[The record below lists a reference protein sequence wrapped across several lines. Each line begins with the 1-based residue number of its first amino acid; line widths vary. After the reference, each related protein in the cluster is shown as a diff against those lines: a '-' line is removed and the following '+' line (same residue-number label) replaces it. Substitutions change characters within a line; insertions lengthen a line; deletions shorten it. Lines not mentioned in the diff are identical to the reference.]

1 MDREVFADPVYLGL
15 TRPPLV
21 VGLPYS
27 YVLFSITVT
36 MLTLMGLQHPGAI
49 ALFLPLYGFG
59 RGVCH
64 YDIRQFSIIGRW
76 IILRFS
82 CMNGFFWGGNSYSEW
97 GSVK

>member
-1 MDREVFADPVYLGL
+1 MDRKVFADPVYLGL
-15 TRPPLV
+15 TRPATV
-21 VGLPYS
+21 VGLPYG

-36 MLTLMGLQHPGAI
+36 MFTLMGLQNPGALI
-49 ALFLPLYGFG
+49 LSVPLYGLG
-59 RGVCH
+59 RWVCH

-76 IILRFS
+76 CVLRAG